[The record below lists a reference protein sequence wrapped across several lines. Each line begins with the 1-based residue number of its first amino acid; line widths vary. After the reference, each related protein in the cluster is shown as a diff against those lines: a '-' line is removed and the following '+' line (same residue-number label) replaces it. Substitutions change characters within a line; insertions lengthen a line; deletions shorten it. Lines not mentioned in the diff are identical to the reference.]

1 MHNHAT
7 LTELKMTTMRLFGLP
22 SLVHRLLTRVR
33 PAPAPMAALCI
44 GCLVAA
50 QPPVFAEGSA
60 PDGASGAGDV
70 EAGTAAAHSDHG
82 SGDTAAAETPR
93 QVVERLHAALLRIM
107 KGGAELGFEGRYET
121 IGPVL
126 EATFDF
132 PTIARIVTGRH
143 WRTASESARN
153 EFLHTFT
160 RLSAATYAD
169 RFDDFNGE
177 RFRTDGVDDAR
188 SGKVVK
194 THIVKGSGE
203 AVPLDYV
210 LRETRAGWRI
220 INVIADGVSDL
231 SLKRADYTSVI
242 QADGF
247 ESLIGRLDA
256 KIQDYATAE
265 TSP

>member
-1 MHNHAT
+1 MMI
-7 LTELKMTTMRLFGLP
+7 ELQMTTMRRFGLLR
-22 SLVHRLLTRVR
+22 LVHRLRTRVR
-33 PAPAPMAALCI
+33 LSPAPATALCL

-50 QPPVFAEGSA
+50 QPPVSAGAPA
-60 PDGASGAGDV
+60 PDGPADAG
-70 EAGTAAAHSDHG
+70 EAKARTAPVTSADDT
-82 SGDTAAAETPR
+82 GDAAAAEPPR
-93 QVVERLHAALLRIM
+93 QVVERLHAALIQIM
-107 KGGAELGFEGRYET
+107 QGGSELGFQGRYET

-126 EATFDF
+126 ESTFDF

-143 WRTASESARN
+143 WRTASESAKD
-153 EFLHTFT
+153 EFLRTFT

-177 RFRTDGVDDAR
+177 RFRTDGVDEAR

-203 AVPLDYV
+203 EVSLDYV
-210 LRETRAGWRI
+210 LREAKGGWRI

-242 QADGF
+242 QAEGF

-256 KIQDYATAE
+256 KIQNYAAPGT
-265 TSP
+265 